1 MAGHS
6 AALAVD
12 RTQHLGSK
20 GDYVQGC
27 ENSARQVIARGVVG
41 KGTSME
47 EDCGREGEGWMVR
60 RCSVGGESRR
70 AGRWDVV

>member
-6 AALAVD
+6 VALAVD

-27 ENSARQVIARGVVG
+27 EHSARQEIARGVVG
-41 KGTSME
+41 GGTSME
-47 EDCGREGEGWMVR
+47 EDGGREGEG
-60 RCSVGGESRR
+60 
-70 AGRWDVV
+70 